1 MPASHKAIKPEAN
14 HQQPEASSQQPAAR
28 RRTTM
33 LILKYLLL
41 TTGYGLLTLA
51 AAIALNNLY
60 KVVQYRRQLGK
71 TEPANQPD
79 ETSISTRAVDPEA
92 PAKPQLHWTTAKWAG
107 LGACLPIILAGWIAV
122 LTSRHSGTRGRH
134 SSDTRAT

>member
-1 MPASHKAIKPEAN
+1 MRSEATTNTNYQLPNTGPQRQSKKRIK
-14 HQQPEASSQQPAAR
+14 PAAR
-28 RRTTM
+28 SWKPGDSM

-71 TEPANQPD
+71 TEPVNQPD
-79 ETSISTRAVDPEA
+79 ETSALARAASAET
-92 PAKPQLHWTTAKWAG
+92 PAKPQLHWTTAKWAV
-107 LGACLPIILAGWIAV
+107 LGAW
-122 LTSRHSGTRGRH
+122 
-134 SSDTRAT
+134 

>member
-1 MPASHKAIKPEAN
+1 
-14 HQQPEASSQQPAAR
+14 
-28 RRTTM
+28 M

-41 TTGYGLLTLA
+41 TTGYGLLLLA

-79 ETSISTRAVDPEA
+79 ETSVSTRAVDPEA
-92 PAKPQLHWTTAKWAG
+92 PAKPQLHWTTAKWAV
-107 LGACLPIILAGWIAV
+107 LGAWLPIILAGGVARVPTASGAIR
-122 LTSRHSGTRGRH
+122 LRTHSRTRH
-134 SSDTRAT
+134 P